1 MKTIT
6 VTVVLLILVLSTP
19 SFSQSTYATVSGT
32 VEDPSK
38 ALIPGVTM
46 KAVNTATGV
55 SRTVLTNE
63 SGTYSFASLLP
74 GLYKISAELP
84 GFQTYTYSDVRLGSG
99 DQIRLNFTLR
109 VGDVATA
116 VDVSVAADTLLATS
130 SSSVGEIV
138 NQQRVVEL
146 PTVTNNVLDLYRL
159 IPGIRLTDDAGN
171 NGVVSGLGGLGTVNI
186 TRDGVDN
193 VGAARFGVSLQ
204 GATYMSP
211 DLIGEVRII
220 VAPVDA
226 ELGRGNGQF
235 QFMTRSGSNRFHGT
249 GVWTV
254 RNSAFDANTWSNNR
268 QVDPK
273 TGAWSPTKP
282 DWINNHQFTAS
293 FGGPI
298 VRNKTFFFALWDSTL
313 MNGRNSLN
321 PIVLTPCARNGIFR
335 YYDSWNNGNN
345 LQAVQATGTT
355 PTIAVVDPVGNP
367 MRPEFN
373 PGVQNSTNPF
383 TGQLR
388 YASPFGTVLNPTTM
402 NADCSNAQV
411 GPAPTAN
418 GAWDQYRTQ
427 VDPTGFVTKLLGVMP
442 QPNNWEVGDGLNTAG
457 HRWTRNESGGSEG
470 IFAVGPG
477 TSALT
482 GAGRKQINA
491 KVDHNFNA
499 SHKVGVSYT
508 YEDTAGNANYEPW
521 PNGFRGRFFRHP
533 QTLSVNFTSTL
544 SPTLVNEAR
553 TGMRRIGGNTYNAFN
568 NPETGEEALAFFP
581 NYNGYPLSIGL
592 GSPGPAGTSANNA
605 INFQTNQVYNGTT
618 DNYHDLTNL
627 WSFADTLSWTRGK
640 HAFKFGGE
648 LRLTHSLGYDAGIS
662 NTATTSIPRAI
673 GGDAPNA
680 QIPTTTFNATNMPG
694 LAGNASG
701 NNLRLRS
708 LLSFLAGS
716 LNQVNQFYY
725 LQDPTKLDKFED
737 YLTYPE
743 RIRDT
748 VQNEGDIF
756 VKDDWK
762 LTKNLTL
769 NLGLRWE
776 YYGVPYEAHGLM
788 PLPVGGADAI
798 FGISGRSFDGW
809 MKPGA
814 RADLTQIQFVG
825 KHSPNPGTPWYADDY
840 NNFGPA
846 VGFAWQ
852 VPWFGEGK
860 TTIRGGYQ
868 MTFQQGQVPNAL
880 TQETNVPGSSY
891 NARYTGDSSANAYLD
906 LTKVPA
912 LVPVPNIIAPM
923 QPVPLTDRTN
933 QVFFPEDGVRNPYAE
948 NITLSVARS
957 FRSNLTVEMR
967 YIGTLGRKQWNAFF
981 NINQANFL
989 YNGLKEAFDAA
1000 RAGDDSNPA
1009 LLVLEDM
1016 FRGINVAGTSTF
1028 GPVGSPF
1035 NGVMQTAGM
1044 HLRANANTQ
1053 SNLANG
1059 NYAGVAATLNT
1070 LNYIKSATVNASLPD
1085 IPAGVNGQ
1093 ILRNSGLFP
1102 ENFIVTNPQ
1111 FAAVNMIAAM
1121 TSNNYH
1127 SMEAQVTLRPTHGLG
1142 LQATYTWS
1150 RNNGT
1155 GATFTNPTNRH
1166 PDYTVLGDTRTHDF
1180 RTNGSFA
1187 LPIGPNKLFFGNS
1200 SGLVARIIEGWNA
1213 GWIVN
1218 INSGAP
1224 TSVTAQSMLYANGTP
1239 DIVGPFNLKSGGVQW
1254 VDSAIVPTATYFGS
1268 GALTSDDDPQCLSIT
1283 TAQNLRS
1290 LCTLNA
1296 IFDANTGEIL
1306 LRNPLPGQRGTLGQ
1320 RAVQVPGRW
1329 RFDANMRKLITL
1341 SESKSVEFR
1350 IDASNVLNH
1359 PEPANPTLDINSN
1372 NFGLITGAAAK
1383 STQHRQFQ
1391 AQLRLNF

>member
-1 MKTIT
+1 
-6 VTVVLLILVLSTP
+6 
-19 SFSQSTYATVSGT
+19 
-32 VEDPSK
+32 
-38 ALIPGVTM
+38 
-46 KAVNTATGV
+46 
-55 SRTVLTNE
+55 
-63 SGTYSFASLLP
+63 
-74 GLYKISAELP
+74 
-84 GFQTYTYSDVRLGSG
+84 
-99 DQIRLNFTLR
+99 
-109 VGDVATA
+109 
-116 VDVSVAADTLLATS
+116 
-130 SSSVGEIV
+130 
-138 NQQRVVEL
+138 
-146 PTVTNNVLDLYRL
+146 
-159 IPGIRLTDDAGN
+159 
-171 NGVVSGLGGLGTVNI
+171 
-186 TRDGVDN
+186 
-193 VGAARFGVSLQ
+193 
-204 GATYMSP
+204 MSP

-235 QFMTRSGSNRFHGT
+235 QFMTRSGGNRYSGT
-249 GVWTV
+249 AVWTV

-282 DWINNHQFTAS
+282 DWINNHQFTVS
-293 FGGPI
+293 FGGPVI
-298 VRNKTFFFALWDSTL
+298 RNKTFFFALWDSTL

-335 YYDSWNNGNN
+335 YFDNWNNGNN
-345 LQAVQATGTT
+345 VQAPQTTGAT
-355 PTIAVVDPVGNP
+355 PTIAVVDAVGNP
-367 MRPEFN
+367 VAPTNNPNTAPFN
-373 PGVQNSTNPF
+373 GSPF
-383 TGQLR
+383 TGSLH
-388 YASPFGTVLNPTTM
+388 YVSPFGTVLNPTTL
-402 NADCSNAQV
+402 NSDCSNAEV

-418 GAWDQYRTQ
+418 GAWDQYRTK
-427 VDPTGFVTKLLGVMP
+427 VDPTGFVTKLLGEMP
-442 QPNNWEVGDGLNTAG
+442 LPNNYEVGDGLNTAG

-470 IFAVGPG
+470 IFAAGPG
-477 TSALT
+477 TTALT

-491 KVDHNFNA
+491 KVDHNFNS

-521 PNGFRGRFFRHP
+521 PGGFRGRFFRHP

-553 TGMRRIGGNTYNAFN
+553 GGMRRIGGNTYNVFN
-568 NPETGEEALAFFP
+568 HPETGEEALAFFP

-592 GSPGPAGTSANNA
+592 GTGGV
-605 INFQTNQVYNGTT
+605 NFQTNQVYNGVT

-627 WSFADTLSWTRGK
+627 WSFADTISWTRGK
-640 HAFKFGGE
+640 HALRFGGE
-648 LRLTHSLGYDAGIS
+648 IRLTHSLGYDAGIS

-680 QIPTTTFNATNMPG
+680 LIPASAFSATNMQG
-694 LAGNASG
+694 LAGTSTTG
-701 NNLRLRS
+701 NNQRLRN

-716 LNQVNQFYY
+716 INQVNQFYY

-756 VKDDWK
+756 IKDDWK

-788 PLPVGGADAI
+788 PLPVGGSNAL

-809 MKPGA
+809 MKPGV
-814 RADLTQIQFVG
+814 RGDLTEIQFVG
-825 KHSPNPGTPWYADDY
+825 KHSPNPDTPWYADDY

-846 VGFAWQ
+846 IGFAWQ

-891 NARYTGDSSANAYLD
+891 NARYTGDSGANAYLD
-906 LTKVPA
+906 LTKVQA
-912 LVPVPNIIAPM
+912 LVPVPNIIKPM
-923 QPVPLTDRTN
+923 QPVPLTDRSN
-933 QVFFPEDGVRNPYAE
+933 QVFFPENGVRNPYAQ
-948 NITLSVARS
+948 NITLSFARS
-957 FRSNLTVEMR
+957 VRSNLTVEMR

-981 NINQANFL
+981 NINQPNFL

-1000 RAGDDSNPA
+1000 RAGDDNNPA
-1009 LLVLEDM
+1009 LQVLEDM
-1016 FRGINVAGTSTF
+1016 FKGINVVGSTAF
-1028 GPVGSPF
+1028 GPVGSSV
-1035 NGVMQTAGM
+1035 NGVVQTAGM
-1044 HLRANANTQ
+1044 HLRASSSFQN
-1053 SNLANG
+1053 NLANG
-1059 NYAGVAATLNT
+1059 NYSGLAATLNT
-1070 LNYIKSATVNASLPD
+1070 LNYVKSATVNPGLPD

-1093 ILRNSGLFP
+1093 VLRNSGLFP

-1111 FAAVNMIAAM
+1111 FTAVNMVAAM
-1121 TSNNYH
+1121 GSNNYH
-1127 SMEAQVTLRPTHGLG
+1127 SMEAQITLRPTHGVG

-1155 GATFTNPTNRH
+1155 GNTFTNPTDRH

-1187 LPIGPNKLFFGNS
+1187 LPIGPNKLLFANS
-1200 SGLVARIIEGWNA
+1200 SGVFARIIEGWQA

-1224 TSVTAQSMLYANGTP
+1224 TSITAQSMLYANGTP
-1239 DIVGPFNLKSGGVQW
+1239 DIVGPINLKAVGVQW
-1254 VDSAIVPTATYFGS
+1254 VDGATTPTANYFGA
-1268 GALTSDDDPQCLSIT
+1268 GTLRSDDDPQCASVT
-1283 TAQNLRS
+1283 TAQNLNTF
-1290 LCTLNA
+1290 CTLNA
-1296 IFDANTGEIL
+1296 IFDANTGQIL

-1320 RAVQVPGRW
+1320 RAVQAPGRW
-1329 RFDANMRKLITL
+1329 RFDANLKKQIIIT
-1341 SESKSVEFR
+1341 ESKSIEFR
-1350 IDASNVLNH
+1350 MDLSNVFNH
-1359 PEPANPTLDINSN
+1359 PEPANPELSINNN